1 MRESYQTGRP
11 LRMSR
16 RAALRGLVTGS
27 ASLVLLAA
35 CGVPAVANLASAARS
50 GAGAAAYASMTSAG
64 TGVNQA
70 AQPSCVITPQQT
82 EGPYFV
88 DERLTRSDIR
98 TDPSDGTVA
107 EGVPLRLSLQ
117 VSQIAANACTPLA
130 GVYVDLWQC
139 DALGNYSDERDMNG
153 LFDTRGKMFLRG
165 GQITDENGAVQF
177 TTIYPGWYQG
187 RTVHIH
193 FKVRTALDAQSG
205 HEMTSQ
211 FYFDDAITDR
221 VHALAPYV
229 QKGQRTL
236 RNDRDGIFRQGG
248 SQLILPL
255 VEEGE
260 GYAATFNLGLQLT

>member
-1 MRESYQTGRP
+1 MQEDHRAGRP
-11 LRMSR
+11 VRISR
-16 RAALRGLVTGS
+16 RAAIRGLLTGS

-35 CGVPAVANLASAARS
+35 CGVPAAANLASAAR
-50 GAGAAAYASMTSAG
+50 GAVSQASSTVDTSAQ
-64 TGVNQA
+64 QA
-70 AQPSCVITPQQT
+70 TQPSCVITPQQT

-98 TDPSDGTVA
+98 TDPSDGTLA
-107 EGVPLRLSLQ
+107 EGVPLRLDLR
-117 VSQIAANACTPLA
+117 VSQVAANACTPLS
-130 GVYVDLWQC
+130 GVYVDIWQC
-139 DALGNYSDERDMNG
+139 DALGNYSDEKDMNG

-221 VHALAPYV
+221 VHALQPYA
-229 QKGQRTL
+229 QKGERTL
-236 RNDRDGIFRQGG
+236 RNDRDGIYRQGG
-248 SQLILPL
+248 SQLLLPL

-260 GYAATFNLGLQLT
+260 GYTATFNLGLQLT